1 MGSLKVSMLCRFL
14 LSANGAFHLFVVV
27 VVVVSLLMA
36 YCIFLLFLQSLNG
49 VYVNNTKL
57 TPRTATTIE
66 PGDEIC
72 FGVNIDTN
80 ELRYSLTT
88 DRRRRPILRKHNSD
102 DTSQPSSQESE
113 SSQGSG
119 VSSLHGSPTKK
130 PRTSMED
137 PIAAEQPKKTKES
150 KPEKLDPERM
160 ETSEPV
166 QKKLLPPSPAVS
178 TQPGST
184 INVDDIFPDE
194 IDNKESLSQAIF
206 GDVAA
211 PESSRSERWLGV
223 DATTI
228 QIQLAKEQLDKEK
241 NKLLSNIEALK
252 SELAAKEQLL
262 AEREAVTENT
272 KSANNSM
279 LVSMQE
285 EFTCVIC
292 QELFIRTFTLPCSH
306 SFCEWCIKEWMKG
319 KRQQDCP
326 VCRKKITS
334 DPVHSLALD
343 NAISKIEEKLEP
355 EERKQREE
363 VKESHHKALLKLT
376 LASTSRAG
384 TTTSAPTSRTA
395 TTHSTR
401 VTRAAPTT
409 PAPIH
414 PVVVSSPPPPS
425 TTSRPIVISDT
436 EDTFS
441 SSDTDDDLSSSD
453 ESVDSSDSDSYEE
466 GFPGAAY
473 GGFGYCYTCG
483 ELHACY
489 IGWSCVSLTD

>member
-1 MGSLKVSMLCRFL
+1 MQISFECQQCISSFFL
-14 LSANGAFHLFVVV
+14 FL
-27 VVVVSLLMA
+27 
-36 YCIFLLFLQSLNG
+36 LLFLQSLNG

-57 TPRTATTIE
+57 APRTATTIE

-88 DRRRRPILRKHNSD
+88 DHRRRPILRKHNSD
-102 DTSQPSSQESE
+102 DIPQPSSQESE

-130 PRTSMED
+130 PRTSMND

-160 ETSEPV
+160 ETTETV
-166 QKKLLPPSPAVS
+166 QKKPLPPSPAVS

-206 GDVAA
+206 GDVAV
-211 PESSRSERWLGV
+211 PESSRSERWRGV

-262 AEREAVTENT
+262 AEREAATENT

-306 SFCEWCIKEWMKG
+306 SFCELCIKEWMKG

-343 NAISKIEEKLEP
+343 NAISKLEEKLEP

-363 VKESHHKALLKLT
+363 VKESHHKALLKL
-376 LASTSRAG
+376 A
-384 TTTSAPTSRTA
+384 SAPTSRAA
-395 TTHSTR
+395 TTRSTR

-414 PVVVSSPPPPS
+414 LRTPVVISSVPPPS
-425 TTSRPIVISDT
+425 STSRPIVISDT

-466 GFPGAAY
+466 GLPGAMY
-473 GGFGYCYTCG
+473 GGFGFCYTCG
-483 ELHACY
+483 ELYVCC